1 MWAHLRF
8 AIIQASFYGDAWLA
22 SHFDIFMNP
31 QFKIYYG
38 HVDDVYHMEYYNDIL
53 DFNEIDY
60 WSTTPEQIV
69 ELLINEIDHNH
80 YMIVYLRKKITGN
93 REHLFYGYD
102 KEQKLFYTSSLSEG
116 RFRGMTLTFEE
127 VKEYFKDFR
136 EYNIAF
142 PEGYALVN
150 AQFFPITRI
159 KLKNTFNAQDCYYAV
174 LKRFLA
180 EVNGKTYTIQEY
192 NNHKQIIHSS
202 IYHTGLACLPC
213 MEDRVYQYI
222 RDKEFIIKD
231 HVLKGLARELKW
243 NLQKLSDHRY
253 IIFSSMQWLLTKFHS
268 IDNSIYPIIAAY
280 EKCCKTMKQLSNMA
294 AKFELTE
301 NWEILDR
308 IDSLL
313 KERYVEEKRIL
324 SAFIDKIGSMY
335 FGEKVYP
342 PSNE

>member
-1 MWAHLRF
+1 MVTLGLQV
-8 AIIQASFYGDAWLA
+8 I
-22 SHFDIFMNP
+22 FDIFMNP

-80 YMIVYLRKKITGN
+80 YMVVYLRKKITGN

-102 KEQKLFYTSSLSEG
+102 KDKELFYTSSLSEG

-127 VKEYFKDFR
+127 VKKYFKDFR

-142 PEGYALVN
+142 PEGY
-150 AQFFPITRI
+150 
-159 KLKNTFNAQDCYYAV
+159 
-174 LKRFLA
+174 
-180 EVNGKTYTIQEY
+180 GKTYTIQEY

-253 IIFSSMQWLLTKFHS
+253 IIFSSMQWLLTKSHS